1 MKYVELSFFDQFFY
15 HLPTFQ
21 RIYKSLYTEFPQC
34 KRLFSLSSS
43 EGKQVDT
50 AALLQPHQLLQ
61 QAGADWPLPPVLDHP
76 PEPYIDIHHQ
86 CPRFLCCH
94 SPSSRKSVGRL
105 KQIEENI

>member
-1 MKYVELSFFDQFFY
+1 MKYVELSFFDQFFH

-50 AALLQPHQLLQ
+50 AALLQRHQLLQ
-61 QAGADWPLPPVLDHP
+61 RAGADWPLPPVLDHP

-86 CPRFLCCH
+86 CPRFLCRH